1 MSQISFTKGP
11 KVTKKD
17 LGKYLSAFPQKQHP
31 GKEIDAKASRSQVN
45 FLLDGRLEMEAAE
58 LF

>member
-45 FLLDGRLEMEAAE
+45 FLMDGR
-58 LF
+58 